1 MRDFFKSNNPLIKE
15 ETLKN
20 QTAQPLDSELVYSG
34 ELMTVGGAVNKTFM
48 LFGIMVATSVIGW
61 MFASMFTIVGGAIG
75 AAVVSF
81 IAAKNPSKS
90 PVFAPIFA
98 VCEGLFVGGISAIYA
113 ARTGDWIIFQ
123 AATLTFSILFTM
135 LFLYKIGV
143 IKVTEKF
150 RSMVMMAVGGI
161 MIVYVIEFALGM
173 FGIDVPFLHD
183 QSMIGIGISL
193 VIVGVA
199 SLKLA
204 VDFDDFEKGEKM
216 RTPAYMEWYF
226 GMGLL
231 FTLVWL
237 YSELL
242 YLISAFSG
250 D

>member
-48 LFGIMVATSVIGW
+48 LFGIMVATSVVGF

-98 VCEGLFVGGISAIYA
+98 ICEGFFVGGISAIYLA
-113 ARTGDWIIFQ
+113 TKGDWIIFQ
-123 AATLTFSILFTM
+123 AASLTFSILFTM
-135 LFLYKIGV
+135 LFLYKTGI

-237 YSELL
+237 YSEIL
-242 YLISAFSG
+242 YLLSAFSG

>member
-15 ETLKN
+15 ETLNN

-34 ELMTVGGAVNKTFM
+34 DLMTVSGAVNKTFV
-48 LFGIMVATSVIGW
+48 LFGIMLAASAIGW
-61 MFASMFTIVGGAIG
+61 MFASMFMIIGGIIG
-75 AAVVSF
+75 GAVVSF

-98 VCEGLFVGGISAIYA
+98 ICEGLFVGAISYMYSHVFD
-113 ARTGDWIIFQ
+113 GIIFQ
-123 AATLTFSILFTM
+123 AATLTFGILFTM
-135 LFLYKIGV
+135 LFLYKTGV

-161 MIVYVIEFALGM
+161 MLVYMIELGLYM

-237 YSELL
+237 YSEIL
-242 YLISAFSG
+242 YLLSAFSG

>member
-48 LFGIMVATSVIGW
+48 LFGIMLAASVIGW
-61 MFASMFTIVGGAIG
+61 MFPSMYMMIGGIIG
-75 AAVVSF
+75 GLVISF
-81 IAAKNPSKS
+81 ITAKNPSKS
-90 PVFAPIFA
+90 PVFAPIYA
-98 VCEGLFVGGISAIYA
+98 ICQGLFVGSISAIYSYMFD
-113 ARTGDWIIFQ
+113 GIVFQ
-123 AATLTFSILFTM
+123 AATLTFAILFTM
-135 LFLYKIGV
+135 LTLYKTGI

-161 MIVYVIEFALGM
+161 MLVYIIELGLFM

>member
-1 MRDFFKSNNPLIKE
+1 MRDFFNSNNPLIKE
-15 ETLKN
+15 ETLNN

-34 ELMTVGGAVNKTFM
+34 DLMTVSGAVNKTFV
-48 LFGIMVATSVIGW
+48 LFGIMLAASAIGW
-61 MFASMFTIVGGAIG
+61 MFASMFMIIGGIIG
-75 AAVVSF
+75 GAVVSF

-98 VCEGLFVGGISAIYA
+98 ICEGLFVGAISYMYSHVFD
-113 ARTGDWIIFQ
+113 GIIFQ
-123 AATLTFSILFTM
+123 AATLTFGILFTM
-135 LFLYKIGV
+135 LFLYKTGV

-161 MIVYVIEFALGM
+161 MLVYMIELGLYM

-237 YSELL
+237 YSEIL
-242 YLISAFSG
+242 YLLSAFSG

>member
-1 MRDFFKSNNPLIKE
+1 MRNFFESNNPLIKE

-34 ELMTVGGAVNKTFM
+34 DLMTVNGAVNKTFM
-48 LFGIMVATSVIGW
+48 LFGIMLAASTIGW
-61 MFASMFTIVGGAIG
+61 MFPSMFMVIGGIIG
-75 AAVVSF
+75 GAVVSF

-98 VCEGLFVGGISAIYA
+98 ICEGLFVGAISALYNYMFD
-113 ARTGDWIIFQ
+113 GIIFQ
-123 AATLTFSILFTM
+123 AATLTFGILFTM
-135 LFLYKIGV
+135 LFLYKTGI

-161 MIVYVIEFALGM
+161 MLVYMVELGLYM

-216 RTPAYMEWYF
+216 RTPDYMEWYY

-237 YSELL
+237 YSEIL
-242 YLISAFSG
+242 YLLSAFSG